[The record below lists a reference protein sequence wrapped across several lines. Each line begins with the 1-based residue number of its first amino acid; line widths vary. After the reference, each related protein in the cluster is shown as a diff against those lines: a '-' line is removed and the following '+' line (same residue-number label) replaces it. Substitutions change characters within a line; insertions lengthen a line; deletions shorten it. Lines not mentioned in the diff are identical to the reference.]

1 MYKTG
6 EIIYVSNLED
16 GIYSKR
22 IFISMSEGEGLIQ
35 VVKKGQELDY
45 LSNEEFDIEF
55 FNYHKKYEGRNVDRD
70 RRKINITAIP
80 DFAQKTKKWYKSYT
94 ILCTLGMYLVYALD
108 KDRAIQGY
116 FAFLVF
122 WVGAI
127 LFRIDADEKLI

>member
-6 EIIYVSNLED
+6 EIIYVSNLEN

-35 VVKKGQELDY
+35 VVKKGHELDY
-45 LSNEEFDIEF
+45 INYDKWDIEF
-55 FNYHKKYEGRNVDRD
+55 FNYHKKSDGINVFGNN
-70 RRKINITAIP
+70 KKTHITAIP

-108 KDRAIQGY
+108 KDRTIAAY
-116 FAFLVF
+116 FAFLIF
-122 WVGAI
+122 WLGAI

>member
-22 IFISMSEGEGLIQ
+22 IFLGMSEGEGLIQ
-35 VVKKGQELDY
+35 VVKKGDELDY
-45 LSNEEFDIEF
+45 ISSDAYDIEF
-55 FNYHKKYEGRNVDRD
+55 FNYHKKYDGRNLNDL
-70 RRKINITAIP
+70 RRRINITAIP

-108 KDRAIQGY
+108 KDRAFPGY